1 MKFGGY
7 NVSWLAC
14 VGVFVYVVLW
24 ALGGYC
30 KYGKWKT
37 NGFSVLIVQC
47 HLALH
52 PFISL
57 SLSSTS
63 HCWRWRLGSEALWC
77 DIEYAVK
84 ASRPT
89 H

>member
-1 MKFGGY
+1 MNNAKFGGY

-37 NGFSVLIVQC
+37 NGFSALIVQC

-57 SLSSTS
+57 SLSPL
-63 HCWRWRLGSEALWC
+63 HRIVGDGVWVG
-77 DIEYAVK
+77 
-84 ASRPT
+84 RPCGVILSMP
-89 H
+89 